1 VAETEPTNGMQ
12 AWQSKKTVLAGRIVE
27 IVEAGCYVEN
37 ALEGVSHLRLYDE
50 GMTARYT
57 PTVGD
62 YWVIYEDGYQAIS
75 PKTPFE
81 AGYDRVPG
89 VIWGNPKPEIIHRG

>member
-1 VAETEPTNGMQ
+1 
-12 AWQSKKTVLAGRIVE
+12 
-27 IVEAGCYVEN
+27 
-37 ALEGVSHLRLYDE
+37 
-50 GMTARYT
+50 
-57 PTVGD
+57 
-62 YWVIYEDGYQAIS
+62 VIYEDGYQAIS